1 MRNYKCCHISENGS
15 VITNMIYS
23 TALGFLLTACTVVAQ
38 TGGGPPSFEVASIK
52 PSAPITS
59 KEGKMRIGKTIS
71 GSRVEMNYVSLA
83 DLVQT
88 AYRVKPYQVA
98 GHEWTSSDHFDVLAK
113 IPDGATQE
121 QMPEMLQTLLAD
133 RFKLTLHRENKEHA
147 VYALLVGKSGLKL
160 QETEPGPDPPAA
172 GGAKTGGV
180 MLINRKMT
188 LAAFADF
195 LDRFVD
201 RPVVDMTETEAT
213 YQITMEI
220 PIEYLIADKA
230 KRDAA
235 AAPRAG
241 SDSASDPAGS
251 AMFAAIQQLGLKLE
265 PRKAPMEVL
274 VINHA
279 EKIPTAN

>member
-1 MRNYKCCHISENGS
+1 MNVGTFQRGG
-15 VITNMIYS
+15 VITDMICS
-23 TALGFLLTACTVVAQ
+23 TSLGLFLVACAAVAQ
-38 TGGGPPSFEVASIK
+38 TGGGTPSFEVASVK

-59 KEGKMRIGKTIS
+59 KEGKMRVGKTMS
-71 GSRVEMNYVSLA
+71 GSRVEINFTSLA
-83 DLVQT
+83 DLVQI
-88 AYRVKPYQVA
+88 AYRVKSFQVTGA
-98 GHEWTSSDHFDVLAK
+98 DWTQSDHFDVLAK

-274 VINHA
+274 IIDHA
-279 EKIPTAN
+279 EKTPTAN